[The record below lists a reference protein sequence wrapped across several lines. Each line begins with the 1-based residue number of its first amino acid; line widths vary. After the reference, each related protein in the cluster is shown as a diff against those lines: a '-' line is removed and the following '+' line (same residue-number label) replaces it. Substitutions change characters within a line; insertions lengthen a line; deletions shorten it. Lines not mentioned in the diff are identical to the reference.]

1 MKKVKMKIN
10 PRIIEHLGSDLITSA
25 SVAIVELIKNSID
38 ARSKQVNVQ
47 FFDSVEYVKRNNKL
61 LLPLDIEIVS
71 LLEREG
77 SALDILLI
85 EDIGIGMNAMQLQE
99 GFLNIG
105 TDIKFK
111 DYENTNLGEKG
122 IGRLAA
128 QRLGKKLILE
138 TASKDDIQ
146 RRVVVIDWN
155 ELVHSDKIDE
165 FEFPYYELPKRG
177 ESYTRMWI
185 IDVKRSELIN
195 ELVQLELFGDNK
207 VTLTDD
213 LRAATSFL
221 ISPYDKTVQDIEI
234 VFYNNGI
241 QIESGFDLELLNFAE
256 SVNVFKI
263 DKINDKIE
271 LNMSLNLTPQFIE
284 KTHRS
289 CIKPVSYFPKYR
301 RDKEEYIRFF
311 TDYRVRYDAS
321 LDITISHEEL
331 LNKIKEKRKK
341 EYSDVKNQTVLEEYL
356 VKQVDKELI
365 ELMAILPIEG
375 RAYNFKQDNAV
386 GKIYVDYVKYLKEKT
401 NPGLEKYSL
410 DDIQKFLSIYNGIK
424 LYRNGYRIGAFG
436 NRDDDWIEMQQYR
449 TSGQQFYRMNQSNTV
464 GYVSINDPMQANI
477 REISSRL
484 DVVQNDV
491 AKIFKE
497 VIIIIFNYYFYDFNR
512 AADDITKSIL
522 RDEGLLQDDKKKE
535 VKRRKD
541 ENNKLLKENRRLIQE
556 IKKTKEI
563 LLSKAVVIGDKVN
576 LSQKVYDK
584 AIETLDSVDTQ
595 IQITQEE
602 LGKTKEV
609 LDTAEMGLKEIQIE
623 AFNNYKLMANGLITE
638 TMTHELHS
646 IISDPNMFNIERDFE
661 VLKEFLYNTNIK
673 LYNDNLL
680 PIKDQSDLLLGK
692 VEDVADLYNFLEKT
706 FIKKNNYDEY
716 ACESIGA
723 VVDEIEKKLKKELL
737 KNKITIRQ
745 ENLGIQWYMPKGVL
759 VHVLYNL
766 FMNSIYWIDIR
777 EKRALKENNYYI
789 PNNEIVV
796 EQKTDTNI
804 WVYDSGLGVLKKM
817 EYILFE
823 ALHSGKENDGRG
835 MGLYIVKKLLKSFN
849 ADIELLEETNE
860 WGNRYI
866 FSIIVPKDCV
876 R

>member
-1 MKKVKMKIN
+1 MNKVKMKVN

-25 SVAIVELIKNSID
+25 SVAVVELIKNSID
-38 ARSKQVNVQ
+38 AHSKRVNVQ
-47 FFDSVEYVKRNNKL
+47 FFDGIEQLKKNNKML
-61 LLPLDIEIVS
+61 VPLDDNIVF
-71 LLEREG
+71 LLNERG
-77 SALDILLI
+77 SASNILLI
-85 EDIGIGMNAMQLQE
+85 EDMGIGMNAVQLQE

-105 TDIKFK
+105 TDIKYK
-111 DYENTNLGEKG
+111 DCENTNLGEKG

-128 QRLGKKLILE
+128 QCLGKKLILE
-138 TASKDDIQ
+138 TASSDDKQ
-146 RRVVVIDWN
+146 RKVIFIDWN
-155 ELVHSDKIDE
+155 ALINSDKIDE
-165 FEFPYYELPKRG
+165 FEIPYYELPKIA
-177 ESYTRMWI
+177 EAYTRMWI
-185 IDVKRSELIN
+185 IDAKKDELIN
-195 ELVQLELFGDNK
+195 EPLQLDLFDDNN
-207 VTLTDD
+207 VTLSDD
-213 LRAATSFL
+213 LRVATSFL
-221 ISPYDKTVQDIEI
+221 ISPYDKAVRNIEI
-234 VFYNNGI
+234 AFYNNGV
-241 QIESGFDLELLNFAE
+241 QIESGFDSELLNFAE
-256 SVNVFKI
+256 SVNAFE
-263 DKINDKIE
+263 INNMNGRIE

-301 RDKEEYIRFF
+301 RKKEEYIQFF
-311 TDYRVRYDAS
+311 DRYKERYESS
-321 LDITISHEEL
+321 LNITISYEEL
-331 LNKIKEKRKK
+331 VNKIKEKRKK
-341 EYSDVKNQTVLEEYL
+341 EYSDIKNQDALEKFL
-356 VKQVDKELI
+356 VKQVEKELD

-375 RAYNFKQDNAV
+375 RAYNFKQDNAI
-386 GKIYVDYVKYLKEKT
+386 GKIYVDYAKYLKSET
-401 NPGLEKYSL
+401 HPNLEKYSL
-410 DDIQKFLSIYNGIK
+410 DDIQKFLSLYNGIK
-424 LYRNGYRIGAFG
+424 LYRNGYRIGALG

-464 GYVSINDPMQANI
+464 GYVSINDPMQTNI

-497 VIIIIFNYYFYDFNR
+497 VIITIFNYYFYDFNR

-522 RDEGLLQDDKKKE
+522 RDEGLLQDDAKKE

-541 ENNKLLKENRRLIQE
+541 ENNKLLRENQRLLKE

-563 LLSKAVVIGDKVN
+563 LLSKAVVIGDEVN
-576 LSQKVYDK
+576 ISQRVYEK

-595 IQITQEE
+595 IKITQDE

-609 LDTAEMGLKEIQIE
+609 LDTAEAGLKEIQIE

-646 IISDPNMFNIERDFE
+646 IVNDPNMYNIESNFE
-661 VLKEFLYNTNIK
+661 VLKEFLYDTNVK

-716 ACESIGA
+716 ACENVGD
-723 VVDEIEKKLKKELL
+723 VVGEIERKLKKELS
-737 KNKITIRQ
+737 KNKITIIQ
-745 ENLGIQWYMPKGVL
+745 KNLKTLWYMPKGVL
-759 VHVLYNL
+759 LHVLYNL
-766 FMNSIYWIDIR
+766 FTNSIYWIDIR
-777 EKRALKENNYYI
+777 EKRALKEKNYYI

-817 EYILFE
+817 EYILFD
-823 ALHSGKENDGRG
+823 ALQSGKENDGRG

-866 FSIIVPKDCV
+866 FSITVPKDCV

>member
-1 MKKVKMKIN
+1 MEKVKMKIN

-38 ARSKQVNVQ
+38 AHSKQVNVQ
-47 FFDSVEYVKRNNKL
+47 FFNSVEYVKRNNKL
-61 LLPLDIEIVS
+61 LVPLDSDIVS
-71 LLEREG
+71 LLERETL
-77 SALDILLI
+77 ALDILLI

-111 DYENTNLGEKG
+111 DNENTNLGEKG

-138 TASKDDIQ
+138 TASKYDIQ

-155 ELVHSDKIDE
+155 ELVHSKKIDE
-165 FEFPYYELPKRG
+165 FELPYYELPKMTD
-177 ESYTRMWI
+177 SYTRMWI
-185 IDVKRSELIN
+185 IDVKKSELIN
-195 ELVQLELFGDNK
+195 EPLQLELFGDNK
-207 VTLTDD
+207 VTLKDE

-221 ISPYDKTVQDIEI
+221 ISPYDNTVQDIEI
-234 VFYNNGI
+234 AFYNNGI
-241 QIESGFDLELLNFAE
+241 RIESGFNLELLNFAE
-256 SVNVFKI
+256 SVNAFKI
-263 DKINDKIE
+263 KKTNGKIE
-271 LNMSLNLTPQFIE
+271 LNMSLKLTPQFIE

-311 TDYRVRYDAS
+311 NNYKERYDAS
-321 LDITISHEEL
+321 LDITISQEEL
-331 LNKIKEKRKK
+331 VNKIKEKRKK
-341 EYSDVKNQTVLEEYL
+341 EYSDVKNKKALEEFI
-356 VKQVDKELI
+356 VKQVEKELTK
-365 ELMAILPIEG
+365 LMEILPVEG
-375 RAYNFKQDNAV
+375 CAYNFKQDNAV
-386 GKIYVDYVKYLKEKT
+386 GKIYVDYVKYLKNKT
-401 NPGLEKYSL
+401 NPRVEMYSL
-410 DDIQKFLSIYNGIK
+410 DDIQKFLSLYNGIK
-424 LYRNGYRIGAFG
+424 LYRNGYRIGALG

-464 GYVSINDPMQANI
+464 GYVSINDPMQTNI

-512 AADDITKSIL
+512 TADDITKSIL
-522 RDEGLLQDDKKKE
+522 RDEGLLQDDTKKE

-541 ENNKLLKENRRLIQE
+541 ENNKLLKENQRLLKE

-563 LLSKAVVIGDKVN
+563 LLSKAVIVGDEVN
-576 LSQKVYDK
+576 ISQKIYDK
-584 AIETLDSVDTQ
+584 AIETLDSVDAQ

-602 LGKTKEV
+602 IGKTKEV
-609 LDTAEMGLKEIQIE
+609 LDTAEAGLKEIQIE

-646 IISDPNMFNIERDFE
+646 IINDPNMYNIESDFE
-661 VLKEFLYNTNIK
+661 ILKEFLYDTNIK

-716 ACESIGA
+716 TCESVGA
-723 VVDEIEKKLKKELL
+723 VVDEIERKLKKELS

-745 ENLGIQWYMPKGVL
+745 ENLKAQWYMPKGVL
-759 VHVLYNL
+759 LHVLYNL
-766 FMNSIYWIDIR
+766 FTNSIYWIDIR
-777 EKRALKENNYYI
+777 EKRALKEKNYYI

-804 WVYDSGLGVLKKM
+804 CVYDSGLGVLKKM

-823 ALHSGKENDGRG
+823 ALQSGKENDGRG
-835 MGLYIVKKLLKSFN
+835 MGLYIVKKLLNSFS

-866 FSIIVPKDCV
+866 FSITVPKDCV

>member
-1 MKKVKMKIN
+1 MKTVKMTIN

-38 ARSKQVNVQ
+38 AKSKLVNVQ
-47 FFDSVEYVKRNNKL
+47 FFDNVESVKKNDKL
-61 LLPLDIEIVS
+61 LVALDGDTIS
-71 LLEREG
+71 LLEHEDTA
-77 SALDILLI
+77 SEILLI
-85 EDIGIGMNAMQLQE
+85 EDVGIGMNEIQLQD

-111 DYENTNLGEKG
+111 DYEKTNLGEKG

-138 TASKDDIQ
+138 TASIDDEN
-146 RRVVVIDWN
+146 RRVVIIDWN
-155 ELVHSDKIDE
+155 ELVHSEKIDE
-165 FEFPYYELPKRG
+165 FEFPYYEFPKRA

-185 IDVKRSELIN
+185 LDVKKSEVIN
-195 ELVQLELFGDNK
+195 EPEQLELYGNKK
-207 VTLTDD
+207 VTLTDE

-221 ISPYDKTVQDIEI
+221 ISPYDKTVQDIKI
-234 VFYNNGI
+234 AFYNNGE
-241 QIESGFDLELLNFAE
+241 QIEAGFDLELLDFAE
-256 SVNVFKI
+256 S
-263 DKINDKIE
+263 INAFEIEKVDDKIE
-271 LNMSLNLTPQFIE
+271 LTLSLKLSPQFIE

-289 CIKPVSYFPKYR
+289 CIKPISYFPKYR
-301 RDKEEYIRFF
+301 KTKDDYIGYYDKYME
-311 TDYRVRYDAS
+311 RYNAS
-321 LDITISHEEL
+321 LDITVSHEEL

-341 EYSDVKNQTVLEEYL
+341 EYSDVKDAAALDEYL
-356 VKQVDKELI
+356 AKQVERELS

-386 GKIYVDYVKYLKEKT
+386 GKIYVDYVKYVQQKANEKVA
-401 NPGLEKYSL
+401 EYSL
-410 DDIQKFLSIYNGIK
+410 DDVQKFLSLYNGIK
-424 LYRNGYRIGAFG
+424 LYRNGYRIGTLG

-464 GYVSINDPMQANI
+464 GYVSINDPMQVNI

-491 AKIFKE
+491 VKIFKE
-497 VIIIIFNYYFYDFNR
+497 VVILIFNYYFYEFNR
-512 AADDITKSIL
+512 VADDVTKSIL
-522 RDEGLLQDDKKKE
+522 RDEGLLQDDTKKE

-541 ENNKLLKENRRLIQE
+541 ETSKLLKENQRLRQE

-563 LLSKAVVIGDKVN
+563 LLSKAIIVGDNVSI
-576 LSQKVYDK
+576 SQKVYDK
-584 AIETLDSVDTQ
+584 TISTLESADAQIEV
-595 IQITQEE
+595 TQEE

-609 LDTAEMGLKEIQIE
+609 LDTAEAGLKEIQIE

-638 TMTHELHS
+638 TITHELHS
-646 IISDPNMFNIERDFE
+646 IVSDENMYNIEGDFE
-661 VLKEFLYNTNIK
+661 VLKEFLYKNNVA
-673 LYNDNLL
+673 LYNNNLL
-680 PIKDQSDLLLGK
+680 PIKDQTDLLMGK
-692 VEDVADLYNFLEKT
+692 VEDVADLYGFLERT

-716 ACESIGA
+716 ACESIEA
-723 VVDEIEKKLKKELL
+723 VVNEIEGKVKKELS
-737 KNKITIRQ
+737 KNKIHIRK
-745 ENLGIQWYMPKGVL
+745 ENLKVQWYMPKGVL
-759 VHVLYNL
+759 LHVLYNL
-766 FMNSIYWIDIR
+766 FTNSIYWIDIR
-777 EKRALKENNYYI
+777 EKRALKEKNYCKET
-789 PNNEIVV
+789 NEIVI

-804 WVYDSGLGVLKKM
+804 WIYDSGLGVLKKM

-823 ALHSGKENDGRG
+823 ALQTGKENDGRG
-835 MGLYIVKKLLKSFN
+835 MGLYIVKKLLNSFK

-866 FSIIVPKDCV
+866 FSITVPNDCV

>member
-1 MKKVKMKIN
+1 MKKVKMKVN

-25 SVAIVELIKNSID
+25 SVAVVELIKNSID
-38 ARSKQVNVQ
+38 AHSKRVNVQ
-47 FFDSVEYVKRNNKL
+47 FFDGIEDVKRNDKL
-61 LLPLDIEIVS
+61 LVPLDSDIT
-71 LLEREG
+71 LLLNKES
-77 SALDILLI
+77 SAASVLLI
-85 EDIGIGMNAMQLQE
+85 EDIGVGMNAMQLQE

-105 TDIKFK
+105 TDIKYK
-111 DYENTNLGEKG
+111 DTENTNLGEKG

-138 TASKDDIQ
+138 TASSDDVQ
-146 RRVVVIDWN
+146 RKVIVIDWN
-155 ELVHSDKIDE
+155 ALVNSEKIDE
-165 FEFPYYELPKRG
+165 FEFPYYELPKMA
-177 ESYTRMWI
+177 EAYTRMWI
-185 IDVKRSELIN
+185 IDVKKSELIN
-195 ELVQLELFGDNK
+195 EPLQLALFDNNK
-207 VTLTDD
+207 VTLTDE

-221 ISPYDKTVQDIEI
+221 ISPYDKKVQDIEI
-234 VFYNNGI
+234 AFYNNGI
-241 QIESGFDLELLNFAE
+241 QVESGFDLELLNFAE
-256 SVNVFKI
+256 SVNAFEI
-263 DKINDKIE
+263 HNINGKIE

-301 RDKEEYIRFF
+301 REKEEYIHFFDSYKDRFD
-311 TDYRVRYDAS
+311 TS
-321 LDITISHEEL
+321 LDTTILYEEL
-331 LNKIKEKRKK
+331 VNKIKEKRKK
-341 EYSDVKNQTVLEEYL
+341 EYSDINNQAALEEFL
-356 VKQVDKELI
+356 VKQVEKELT

-386 GKIYVDYVKYLKEKT
+386 GKIYVDYVKYLKGETHPSVK
-401 NPGLEKYSL
+401 KYSL
-410 DDIQKFLSIYNGIK
+410 DDIQKFLSLYNGIK
-424 LYRNGYRIGAFG
+424 LYRNGYRIGALG

-464 GYVSINDPMQANI
+464 GYVSINDPTQTNI

-497 VIIIIFNYYFYDFNR
+497 VIITIFNYYFYDFNR
-512 AADDITKSIL
+512 AADDITKSVL
-522 RDEGLLQDDKKKE
+522 RDEGLLQDDTKKE

-541 ENNKLLKENRRLIQE
+541 ENNKLLKENQRLLKE

-563 LLSKAVVIGDKVN
+563 LISKAVVIGDEVN
-576 LSQKVYDK
+576 ISQKVYDK

-609 LDTAEMGLKEIQIE
+609 LDTAEAGLKEIQIE

-646 IISDPNMFNIERDFE
+646 IINDPNMHNIESDFE
-661 VLKEFLYNTNIK
+661 VLKEFLYDTNIK

-716 ACESIGA
+716 ACESVGD
-723 VVDEIEKKLKKELL
+723 VVGQIERKLKKELS
-737 KNKITIRQ
+737 KNKIIIRQ
-745 ENLGIQWYMPKGVL
+745 ENLKALWYMPKGVL
-759 VHVLYNL
+759 LHVLYNL
-766 FMNSIYWIDIR
+766 FTNSIYWIDIR
-777 EKRALKENNYYI
+777 EKRALKEKNYYI

-823 ALHSGKENDGRG
+823 ALQSGKENDGRG

-866 FSIIVPKDCV
+866 FSITVPRDCV

>member
-1 MKKVKMKIN
+1 MNKVKMKVN

-25 SVAIVELIKNSID
+25 AVAVVELIKNSID
-38 ARSKQVNVQ
+38 AHSKRVNVQ
-47 FFDSVEYVKRNNKL
+47 FFDGIEYLKKNDKMLV
-61 LLPLDIEIVS
+61 PLDDDMFF
-71 LLEREG
+71 LLNEKG
-77 SALDILLI
+77 SASDMLLI
-85 EDIGIGMNAMQLQE
+85 EDIGIGMNAVQLRD

-105 TDIKFK
+105 TDIKYK

-128 QRLGKKLILE
+128 QCLGKKLILE
-138 TASKDDIQ
+138 TASSDDEQ
-146 RRVVVIDWN
+146 RKVIFIDWN
-155 ELVHSDKIDE
+155 ALINSDKIDE
-165 FEFPYYELPKRG
+165 FEIPYYELPKMA
-177 ESYTRMWI
+177 EAYTRMWI
-185 IDVKRSELIN
+185 IDVKKDELIN
-195 ELVQLELFGDNK
+195 EPLQLGLFDNNK
-207 VTLTDD
+207 VTLSDD
-213 LRAATSFL
+213 LRVATSFL
-221 ISPYDKTVQDIEI
+221 ISPYDKKVRNIEI
-234 VFYNNGI
+234 AFYNNGMR
-241 QIESGFDLELLNFAE
+241 IESGFDLELLNFAE
-256 SVNVFKI
+256 SVNVFE
-263 DKINDKIE
+263 INNINGKIE
-271 LNMSLNLTPQFIE
+271 LDMSLNLTPQFIE

-301 RDKEEYIRFF
+301 REKEEYIHFF
-311 TDYRVRYDAS
+311 ERYKERYEVS
-321 LDITISHEEL
+321 LNITILHEEL
-331 LNKIKEKRKK
+331 VNKIKEKRKK
-341 EYSDVKNQTVLEEYL
+341 EYSDIKNQAALEEFL
-356 VKQVDKELI
+356 VKQVEKELT

-375 RAYNFKQDNAV
+375 RAYNFKQDNAI
-386 GKIYVDYVKYLKEKT
+386 GKIYVDYVKYLKSGT
-401 NPGLEKYSL
+401 NPGIEKYSL
-410 DDIQKFLSIYNGIK
+410 DDIQKFLSLYNGIK
-424 LYRNGYRIGAFG
+424 LYRNGYRIGALG

-464 GYVSINDPMQANI
+464 GYVSINDPMQTNI

-497 VIIIIFNYYFYDFNR
+497 VIITIFNYYFYDFNR
-512 AADDITKSIL
+512 VADDITKSVL
-522 RDEGLLQDDKKKE
+522 RDEGLLQDDTKKE
-535 VKRRKD
+535 VKRRKN
-541 ENNKLLKENRRLIQE
+541 ENSKLLKENQRLLKE

-563 LLSKAVVIGDKVN
+563 LLSKAVVIGDEVN
-576 LSQKVYDK
+576 ISQKVYDK
-584 AIETLDSVDTQ
+584 AIETLNSVDTQ

-602 LGKTKEV
+602 LGKTREV
-609 LDTAEMGLKEIQIE
+609 LDTAEAGLKEIQIE

-646 IISDPNMFNIERDFE
+646 IVNDPNMYNIEGDFE
-661 VLKEFLYNTNIK
+661 VLKEFLYDTNIK

-692 VEDVADLYNFLEKT
+692 VEDIADLYNFLEKT

-716 ACESIGA
+716 ACESVGD
-723 VVDEIEKKLKKELL
+723 VVGEIERKLKKELS

-745 ENLGIQWYMPKGVL
+745 ENLKTLWYMPKGVL
-759 VHVLYNL
+759 LHVLYNL
-766 FMNSIYWIDIR
+766 FTNSIYWIDIR
-777 EKRALKENNYYI
+777 EKRALKEKNYYV

-823 ALHSGKENDGRG
+823 ALQSGKENDGRG

-849 ADIELLEETNE
+849 ADIELLEKTNE

-866 FSIIVPKDCV
+866 FSITVPKDCV

>member
-1 MKKVKMKIN
+1 MKKVKMKVN

-25 SVAIVELIKNSID
+25 SVAVVELIKNSID
-38 ARSKQVNVQ
+38 AHSKRVNVQ
-47 FFDSVEYVKRNNKL
+47 FFDGVEDVKRNDKL
-61 LLPLDIEIVS
+61 LVPLDDDIT
-71 LLEREG
+71 LLLDKES
-77 SALDILLI
+77 SAASVLLI
-85 EDIGIGMNAMQLQE
+85 EDIGVGMNAMQLQE

-105 TDIKFK
+105 TDIKYK
-111 DYENTNLGEKG
+111 DTENTNLGEKG

-138 TASKDDIQ
+138 TASSDDVQ
-146 RRVVVIDWN
+146 RKVIIIDWN
-155 ELVHSDKIDE
+155 ALVNSEKIDE
-165 FEFPYYELPKRG
+165 FEFPYYELPKMA
-177 ESYTRMWI
+177 EAYTRMWI
-185 IDVKRSELIN
+185 IDVKKSELIN
-195 ELVQLELFGDNK
+195 EPLQLELFDNNK
-207 VTLTDD
+207 VTLTDE

-221 ISPYDKTVQDIEI
+221 ISPYDKKVQDIEI
-234 VFYNNGI
+234 AFYNNGI

-256 SVNVFKI
+256 SVNAFEI
-263 DKINDKIE
+263 HNINGKIE

-301 RDKEEYIRFF
+301 REKEEYIHFFDSYKDRFD
-311 TDYRVRYDAS
+311 TS
-321 LDITISHEEL
+321 LNITISHEEL
-331 LNKIKEKRKK
+331 VNKIKEKRKK
-341 EYSDVKNQTVLEEYL
+341 EYSDIKNQAALEEFL
-356 VKQVDKELI
+356 VKQVEKELNK
-365 ELMAILPIEG
+365 LMAILPIEG

-386 GKIYVDYVKYLKEKT
+386 GKIYVDYAKYLKGETHPSVK
-401 NPGLEKYSL
+401 KYSL
-410 DDIQKFLSIYNGIK
+410 DDIQKFLSLYNGIK
-424 LYRNGYRIGAFG
+424 LYRNGYRIGALG

-464 GYVSINDPMQANI
+464 GYVSINDPTQTNI

-491 AKIFKE
+491 VKIFKE
-497 VIIIIFNYYFYDFNR
+497 VIITIFNYYFYDFNR
-512 AADDITKSIL
+512 AADDITKSVL
-522 RDEGLLQDDKKKE
+522 RDEGLLQDDTKKE

-541 ENNKLLKENRRLIQE
+541 ENNKLLKENQILLKE

-563 LLSKAVVIGDKVN
+563 LLSKAVVIGDEVN
-576 LSQKVYDK
+576 ISQKVYDK

-609 LDTAEMGLKEIQIE
+609 LDTAEAGLKEIQIE

-646 IISDPNMFNIERDFE
+646 IINDPNMHNIESDFE
-661 VLKEFLYNTNIK
+661 VLKEFLYDTNIK
-673 LYNDNLL
+673 LYNNNLL

-716 ACESIGA
+716 ACESVGD
-723 VVDEIEKKLKKELL
+723 VVGEIERKLKKELS
-737 KNKITIRQ
+737 KNKIIIRQ
-745 ENLGIQWYMPKGVL
+745 ENLKALWYMPKGVL
-759 VHVLYNL
+759 LHVLYNL
-766 FMNSIYWIDIR
+766 FTNSIYWIDIR
-777 EKRALKENNYYI
+777 EKRALKEKNYYI

-823 ALHSGKENDGRG
+823 ALQSGKENDGRG

-866 FSIIVPKDCV
+866 FSITVPRDCV

>member
-1 MKKVKMKIN
+1 MKIN

-47 FFDSVEYVKRNNKL
+47 FFDSVEYVKRNDKL
-61 LLPLDIEIVS
+61 LLPLDIDIVS

-146 RRVVVIDWN
+146 RRIVVIDWN
-155 ELVHSDKIDE
+155 ELVHSNKIDE

-195 ELVQLELFGDNK
+195 EPVQLELFGDNK
-207 VTLTDD
+207 VTLTDE

-263 DKINDKIE
+263 EKINDKIQ

-311 TDYRVRYDAS
+311 NDYRVRYEAS

-341 EYSDVKNQTVLEEYL
+341 EYSDVKNQTALEEYL

-386 GKIYVDYVKYLKEKT
+386 GKIYVDYVKYLKVKT
-401 NPGLEKYSL
+401 NPGLEMYSL

-436 NRDDDWIEMQQYR
+436 NRDDDWIEMQQYK
-449 TSGQQFYRMNQSNTV
+449 TSGQQFYRLNQSNTV

-541 ENNKLLKENRRLIQE
+541 ENNKLLKENRRLLQE
-556 IKKTKEI
+556 IKKTKKI

-584 AIETLDSVDTQ
+584 AIETLDSVDNQ

-609 LDTAEMGLKEIQIE
+609 LDTAETGLKEIQIE

-646 IISDPNMFNIERDFE
+646 IINEPNMFNIERNFE
-661 VLKEFLYNTNIK
+661 VLKEFLYNTNIR

-723 VVDEIEKKLKKELL
+723 VVDEIEKKLKKELS

-745 ENLGIQWYMPKGVL
+745 ENLEIQWYMPKGVL

-777 EKRALKENNYYI
+777 EKRALKEDNYYL

-866 FSIIVPKDCV
+866 FSITVPKDCV